1 MKSYWRQLI
10 ELFLFVAI
18 GIAIFILN
26 IAPVVLMEERHRAA
40 FGLLFILTIPSL
52 IVWLK
57 ILGDKYL

>member
-1 MKSYWRQLI
+1 MKSYWRQLL

-18 GIAIFILN
+18 GVAIFILN
-26 IAPVVLMEERHRAA
+26 IAPVVLMEEHHRA